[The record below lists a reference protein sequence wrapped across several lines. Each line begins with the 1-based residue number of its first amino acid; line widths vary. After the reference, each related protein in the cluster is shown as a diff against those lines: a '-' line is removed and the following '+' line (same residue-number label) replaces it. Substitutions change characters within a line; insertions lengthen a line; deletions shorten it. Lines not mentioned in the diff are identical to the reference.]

1 MFVVRLSQTFWC
13 FLELLLGVLSKY
25 CGGYFTGFLGVKT
38 LTLIPIWGVY
48 YIYIIRVRVVGAPER
63 LIEAPGPA
71 DAPGLEFWVTGC
83 CCSGR
88 ARARFLEI

>member
-1 MFVVRLSQTFWC
+1 MS
-13 FLELLLGVLSKY
+13 Y
-25 CGGYFTGFLGVKT
+25 I
-38 LTLIPIWGVY
+38 TLI
-48 YIYIIRVRVVGAPER
+48 IIGLVIQLIVRVRVVGAPER

-71 DAPGLEFWVTGC
+71 DAPGLEFWVTH

>member
-1 MFVVRLSQTFWC
+1 MIVHDF
-13 FLELLLGVLSKY
+13 GVPHHR
-25 CGGYFTGFLGVKT
+25 GGCWGQGGGD
-38 LTLIPIWGVY
+38 PQGVY
-48 YIYIIRVRVVGAPER
+48 PILEGGDMIRVRVVGAPER

-71 DAPGLEFWVTGC
+71 DAPGLEFWVTD